1 MYINIYI
8 KLLEPGDKIAGNGG
22 GAGVD
27 NQEGGATSGGRAT
40 GPTITAATSGEH
52 QDDGRPVAGGCDI
65 RRAGR
70 WYLVTIERAAAS
82 FLT

>member
-1 MYINIYI
+1 M
-8 KLLEPGDKIAGNGG
+8 PGDGIAGNGG

-27 NQEGGATSGGRAT
+27 NQEGGATSGDRAT
-40 GPTITAATSGEH
+40 GPTIAAATPGEH